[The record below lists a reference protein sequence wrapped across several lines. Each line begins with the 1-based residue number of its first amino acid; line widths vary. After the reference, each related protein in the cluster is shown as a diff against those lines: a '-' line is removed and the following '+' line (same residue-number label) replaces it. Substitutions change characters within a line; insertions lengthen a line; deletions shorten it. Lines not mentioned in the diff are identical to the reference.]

1 MRKSIDVSIDI
12 KIIAIYSAKKTITKI
27 TDLYSVLNPLTSSLS
42 PSAKSKGDR
51 FASAKTDTENN
62 KNIIANQLP
71 TLSCF
76 FCDTSYIINIIDDSR
91 IIVILTSY
99 LIV

>member
-1 MRKSIDVSIDI
+1 MRKSIDVSIDM

-51 FASAKTDTENN
+51 FDSAKTDTENN
-62 KNIIANQLP
+62 KNIIANHLP

-76 FCDTSYIINIIDDSR
+76 F
-91 IIVILTSY
+91 
-99 LIV
+99 